1 MKRTRFLLPLMAC
14 LFALVA
20 CEEKDTSSYPPTWK
34 GLDLSSKTV
43 HPGDSIRAT
52 ACQDLKGHLINS
64 TNYYWTLTCTVVNED
79 GTTESFEQK
88 SPKIHTNY
96 DGLDNS
102 DPSYAFK
109 IPEGAVGQG
118 TISFRAE
125 YSYSGSGIQVSD
137 GSTYQGGSSM
147 TGYIRSTSSE
157 GWGGATGSATFRI
170 VN

>member
-43 HPGDSIRAT
+43 LPGDSIRAT

-64 TNYYWTLTCTVVNED
+64 TFYIWTLTCDTVSENGVTASYED
-79 GTTESFEQK
+79 KHSV
-88 SPKIHTNY
+88 HTNY

-102 DPSYAFK
+102 DPSYTFK
-109 IPEGAVGQG
+109 VPQNAVGQG
-118 TISFRAE
+118 RIGFEAK
-125 YSYSGSGIQVSD
+125 YNYSGAGIQVWNGD
-137 GSTYQGGSSM
+137 TYEGGSSM
-147 TGYIRSTSSE
+147 AGYIHSTSGSIS
-157 GWGGATGSATFRI
+157 GGATGSASFRI
-170 VN
+170 AN